1 MDLSIRSET
10 FVQDSQKWLA
20 SKHGVD
26 TAQGVTLDASKFSG
40 MYPNDFIP
48 SGTVVAKYADGKVGP
63 YNPAASDASATAI
76 GILLEAV
83 PVHSGTSTPSAAL
96 LKHCFVNADK
106 MPFGTGA
113 TTKGAFDSAAQAD
126 LTHVVVR

>member
-1 MDLSIRSET
+1 MDLSIRTET

-26 TAQGVTLDASKFSG
+26 TAQGVTLDASKFAG

-48 SGTVVAKYADGKVGP
+48 SGTVLATYADGKVGP
-63 YNPAASDASATAI
+63 VNPDAEDASATAI

-83 PVHSGTSTPSAAL
+83 RVYSSTSTPTGAL
-96 LKHCFVNADK
+96 VKHCFVNVDK
-106 MPFGTGA
+106 MPFADDAKGGFGA
-113 TTKGAFDSAAQAD
+113 DAQAD